1 MKFVRD
7 MKIFL
12 ILLICSQT
20 LYAQQERKVLATSG
34 RVAKNM
40 TPSLFQTRRIE
51 YTLGEPFTF
60 TTLAN
65 GKRVNSG
72 FIQPNANIPIA
83 NPNGG
88 AIGTAALSAIVFPNP
103 TDHYVSIRTNFA
115 PDQHFE
121 IQLIDLKGKLISI
134 HRMNANE
141 LRINDLQLPSGLYL
155 LNFYDPNGKFLLQKE
170 LSIF

>member
-1 MKFVRD
+1 MK
-7 MKIFL
+7 KLLCIL
-12 ILLICSQT
+12 ILGMQFLVN
-20 LYAQQERKVLATSG
+20 AQQDRKVLATSG
-34 RVAKNM
+34 RIAKNM
-40 TPSLFQTRRIE
+40 MPSLFQTRRIE

-72 FIQPNANIPIA
+72 FIQPDANIPIA

-88 AIGTAALSAIVFPNP
+88 ASGTAALSAILFPNP

-115 PDQHFE
+115 PDQHFD
-121 IQLIDLKGKLISI
+121 IQLIDLNGKLLSI
-134 HRMNANE
+134 HRMSANE